1 MTSIFAT
8 RRRSVAPPAGPT
20 VWDGSVMPGVVTISG
35 GGLVATNTAGPGF
48 QPCIVNN
55 AWLGDVPRY
64 IEFVL
69 TDPTAS
75 HFDLVGLAPSI
86 PATYPGSTTSSWGY
100 YEDDGGKYNNGTG
113 AAYGSS
119 YRDGDVIGIGF
130 DGSSIEFFLNKV
142 SQGIAFTGVSGTL
155 KPSAALY
162 SAGHAFTIRAT
173 AADIGT
179 IPSGYAAWD
188 P

>member
-1 MTSIFAT
+1 MHILASRHHA
-8 RRRSVAPPAGPT
+8 SAPPSGPT
-20 VWDGSVMPGVVTISG
+20 VWDGSVMPGAVIITG
-35 GGLVATNTAGPGF
+35 GGLIATNTAGPGF

-69 TDPTAS
+69 TDLTAS

-86 PATYPGSTTSSWGY
+86 PATYPGSTSNSWGY
-100 YEDDGGKYNNGTG
+100 YEDTGEKYTNGVN
-113 AAYGSS
+113 AAYGAS
-119 YRDGDVIGIGF
+119 YRDSDVVGIGF
-130 DGSSIEFFLNKV
+130 DGSNIEFFKNKV
-142 SQGIAFTGVSGTL
+142 SQGIAFTGVTGTL

-179 IPSGYAAWD
+179 IPSGYSAWD